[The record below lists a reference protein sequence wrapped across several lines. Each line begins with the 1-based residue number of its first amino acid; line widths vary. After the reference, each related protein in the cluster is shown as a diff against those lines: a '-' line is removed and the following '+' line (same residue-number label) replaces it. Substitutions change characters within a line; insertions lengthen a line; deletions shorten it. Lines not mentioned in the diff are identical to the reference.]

1 MALAARQTTRTGY
14 TSFRASA
21 VAAALLLVLALAT
34 SHLVAQEPAALQT
47 AAALEQLLVS
57 AIDKA
62 GKSVV
67 AIARVDPLE
76 PARNGDRLQP
86 RPRTPADPE
95 FVPDHFGTGVIID
108 RGGFILTQNH
118 VVAEKSIHYI
128 TTHEPKTYR
137 ARIIGADPRSDLAVL
152 KIEANDLTP
161 IRFGDTSKLKRGQ
174 IVIALGNP
182 YAIARDGQASASWGI
197 IANLS
202 RKVPPATSEINAA
215 TKDKL
220 YHFATLIQTDAKL
233 NLGTSGGA
241 LVNLRGEMIGL
252 TTSLA
257 ATAGFE
263 QAAGYAIPVDDVFLR
278 AVETLKSGKEV
289 EYGYLG
295 VWPETL
301 AEEERARGLHGV
313 RIAHVLDGTPADRDG
328 LRINDLVTHVNDK
341 PIHDAE
347 SLTLEV
353 GRKPVESVVSLT
365 VRRGGSSQRIQVALA
380 KFPVRGPRITT
391 SLPPAWRGLR
401 IDYSTALAD
410 GPNKLRQNDR
420 QLLREGCVVITE
432 VERDSPAWEAKLQPG
447 MFVSAVSGK
456 KVTTPKD
463 FRLTILGKD
472 GPVDLK
478 VFGGDQPAGAQTRV
492 IKPDAGR

>member
-1 MALAARQTTRTGY
+1 LPFAAIVY
-14 TSFRASA
+14 LF
-21 VAAALLLVLALAT
+21 ALLSFAVEAR
-34 SHLVAQEPAALQT
+34 SQEPTGLQS
-47 AAALEQLLVS
+47 AAALEQLLVA
-57 AIDKA
+57 AIDNA

-76 PARNGDRLQP
+76 PSRNGDRLQP
-86 RPRTPADPE
+86 RPRTPADPD

-118 VVAEKSIHYI
+118 VVAEKSTHYI
-128 TTHEPKTYR
+128 TTSDTKTYR

-161 IRFGDTSKLKRGQ
+161 VRFGDALKLKRGQ
-174 IVIALGNP
+174 IVVALGNP

-202 RKVPPATSEINAA
+202 RKVPPATSEIGAA
-215 TKDKL
+215 AKDKL

-241 LVNLRGEMIGL
+241 LVNLKGEMIGL

-257 ATAGFE
+257 ATAGYE
-263 QAAGYAIPVDDVFLR
+263 QAAGYAIPVDEVFLR
-278 AVETLKSGKEV
+278 AVETLKAGKEV

-301 AEEERARGLHGV
+301 ADEERAGGLQGV
-313 RIAHVLDGTPADRDG
+313 RIANVLDGTPADRDG
-328 LRINDLVTHVNDK
+328 LRINDLVTHVNDR

-353 GRKPVESVVSLT
+353 GRKAVESVVTLT
-365 VRRGGSSQRIQVALA
+365 IRRGNSPQKIQVALA
-380 KFPVRGPRITT
+380 KFPVSGNRIAT
-391 SLPPAWRGLR
+391 SLPPSWRGLR
-401 IDYSTALAD
+401 VDYSTALSD
-410 GPNKLRQNDR
+410 GRSKLRQRDVE
-420 QLLREGCVVITE
+420 LLREGCVVITE

-447 MFVSAVSGK
+447 MFVAAVGPK
-456 KVTTPKD
+456 KVTTPRE
-463 FRLTILGKD
+463 FRTTILGKD
-472 GPVDLK
+472 GPVELK
-478 VFGGDQPAGAQTRV
+478 VFGGDQPEGAQLRL
-492 IKPDAGR
+492 IKPKSNG